1 MAAKL
6 KIVLKRSLIGRPDD
20 QKSTVRVLGLTKI
33 QQSVLQEDTPAIRG
47 MIRKVEHLV
56 SVEELEQ

>member
-6 KIVLKRSLIGRPDD
+6 KIVLTRSLIGRPND
-20 QKSTVRVLGLTKI
+20 QRDTARVLGLTKI
-33 QQSVLQEDTPAIRG
+33 HHSVLQEDTPAIRG

-56 SVEELEQ
+56 SVEEHKE

>member
-33 QQSVLQEDTPAIRG
+33 HHSVLQEDTPAIRG

>member
-33 QQSVLQEDTPAIRG
+33 QQSVLHEDTPAIRG

>member
-33 QQSVLQEDTPAIRG
+33 QQSVLQDDAPAIRG

-56 SVEELEQ
+56 SVEELKE

>member
-6 KIVLKRSLIGRPDD
+6 KIVLTRSLIGRPND
-20 QKSTVRVLGLTKI
+20 QKDTARVLGLTKI
-33 QQSVLQEDTPAIRG
+33 HHSVLQEDTPAIRG

-56 SVEELEQ
+56 SVEEQKE

>member
-6 KIVLKRSLIGRPDD
+6 KIVLRRSLIGRPED
-20 QKSTVRVLGLTKI
+20 QRATVQVLGLTKI
-33 QQSVLQEDTPAIRG
+33 NHFVIQEDTPAIRG

-56 SVEELEQ
+56 NVEEQKE

>member
-47 MIRKVEHLV
+47 IIRKVEHLV

>member
-33 QQSVLQEDTPAIRG
+33 QQSVLQEDTPSIRG

>member
-6 KIVLKRSLIGRPDD
+6 KIVLKRSLIGRPED
-20 QKSTVRVLGLTKI
+20 QKSTVLVLGLTKI
-33 QQSVLQEDTPAIRG
+33 RQSIVQEDTPAIRG

-56 SVEELEQ
+56 SVEELKE

>member
-6 KIVLKRSLIGRPDD
+6 KIVLTRSLIGRPND
-20 QKSTVRVLGLTKI
+20 QRDTARVLGLTKI
-33 QQSVLQEDTPAIRG
+33 HHSVLQEDTPAIRG

-56 SVEELEQ
+56 SVEVQKE

>member
-33 QQSVLQEDTPAIRG
+33 QQSVLQEDTPALRG

>member
-47 MIRKVEHLV
+47 MLRKVEHLV
-56 SVEELEQ
+56 SVEEQKE

>member
-1 MAAKL
+1 MSAKI
-6 KIVLKRSLIGRPDD
+6 KIVLSRSLIGRPDD

>member
-33 QQSVLQEDTPAIRG
+33 QQSVLQEDTRAIRG
-47 MIRKVEHLV
+47 MIRKVEQLV

>member
-6 KIVLKRSLIGRPDD
+6 KIVLTRSLIGRPND
-20 QKSTVRVLGLTKI
+20 QRDTARVLGLTKI
-33 QQSVLQEDTPAIRG
+33 HHSVLQKDTPAIRG

-56 SVEELEQ
+56 SVEEQKE

>member
-47 MIRKVEHLV
+47 MIRKVEHLIT
-56 SVEELEQ
+56 VEEHKE

>member
-6 KIVLKRSLIGRPDD
+6 KIVLKRILIGRPDD

>member
-56 SVEELEQ
+56 SVEEQEQ

>member
-6 KIVLKRSLIGRPDD
+6 KIVLTRSLIGRPDD

-33 QQSVLQEDTPAIRG
+33 HQSVLQEDTPTIRG
-47 MIRKVEHLV
+47 MLRKVEHLV
-56 SVEELEQ
+56 SVEELKE

>member
-6 KIVLKRSLIGRPDD
+6 KIVLTRSLIGRPND
-20 QKSTVRVLGLTKI
+20 QRDTARVLGLTKI
-33 QQSVLQEDTPAIRG
+33 HHSVLQEDTPAIRG

-56 SVEELEQ
+56 SVEEQKE